1 MLCILFPLQAKI
13 NATAQNRVMRHK
25 HASPLISLL
34 LATSTLV
41 TPVYANKPLFE
52 DDKPIKAVLS
62 APLSQLYKQRKKE
75 VRLYQDATLSFQGEH
90 GTQKANLK
98 VRTRGNW
105 RRLNCKHPPLRL
117 NFKKKANDGGLFERQ
132 DKLKL
137 VGQCKNGSKYE
148 EFVGLEYLVYKIWE
162 ELSPHHLK
170 SRRIEM
176 SYVDTDERM
185 KPRTVNTFVIESIED
200 AAKRSNKKLLD
211 IEKIKRRQLD
221 RQATALAEIFQLF
234 IGNTDY
240 STITGQP
247 GSTCCHNIRLIA
259 DKTDSPETSTGVIP
273 IPYDFD
279 VSGFVDAPYA
289 APAAQYPIEDVRR
302 RYFSGTCKE
311 ERHFTSAITRFND
324 RKTAI
329 YDIVNNA
336 EFLSTFSLKKTRNYL
351 DAFYTLIDNPER
363 VQKEILERCR
373 GSLIKG

>member
-1 MLCILFPLQAKI
+1 MKI
-13 NATAQNRVMRHK
+13 NKSNFFLT
-25 HASPLISLL
+25 ILL
-34 LATSTLV
+34 VAGVLAN
-41 TPVYANKPLFE
+41 PAYAKKVLFKN
-52 DDKPIKAVLS
+52 DTTIKAVLS
-62 APLSQLYKQRKKE
+62 APISQLYKEKE
-75 VRLYQDATLSFQGEH
+75 KEIRLYQDATLTYQDEN
-90 GTQKANLK
+90 GTQKTNLK

-117 NFKKKANDGGLFERQ
+117 NFKKKANDGNLFERQ

-137 VGQCKNGSKYE
+137 VGQCKSGSKFE
-148 EFVGLEYLVYKIWE
+148 QFVGLEYVIYKIWE

-176 SYVDTDERM
+176 SYVDTDGRI
-185 KPRTVNTFVIESIED
+185 KPRTANTFVIESIED
-200 AAKRSNKKLLD
+200 AAKRSKKKLLV

-221 RQATALAEIFQLF
+221 PQATALAEIFQLF

-259 DKTDSPETSTGVIP
+259 DKTDSPETSSGVIP

-279 VSGFVDAPYA
+279 VSGFVDTPYA

-311 ERHFTSAITRFND
+311 ERHFMSAIARFND
-324 RKTAI
+324 RKIAI
-329 YDIVNNA
+329 YDIINSA
-336 EFLSTFSLKKTRNYL
+336 EFLSASSMKKTLRYL
-351 DAFYTLIDNPER
+351 DEFYTLIDNPAR
-363 VQKEILERCR
+363 VEKYILKRCR